1 MMGGLVLAW
10 LTGLGLYVYR
20 QQKYMKDADGKPVH
34 APPQPG
40 DIVKVSGVFAL
51 LALLAEIPDARQLA
65 ILLAWGF
72 DIAAVMKLATVPKGY
87 AVGSAP
93 WPPPIAPNNVVF
105 PNGVASTPSAAPT
118 PTQTPAGGGR
128 PPLTA

>member
-1 MMGGLVLAW
+1 MGALVLAW
-10 LTGLGLYVYR
+10 LTGLGMYIYR
-20 QQKYMKDADGKPVH
+20 QQRYSRDSNGKAVH

-51 LALLAEIPDARQLA
+51 LALLAEIPDAKQLA

-72 DIAAVMKLATVPKGY
+72 DIAGAVRLASLPKGY
-87 AVGSAP
+87 AIGQDS
-93 WPPPIAPNNVVF
+93 WPPPTAPNNIIF
-105 PNGVASTPSAAPT
+105 PSGVNTTPTASTASAQAPS
-118 PTQTPAGGGR
+118 GGGR